1 VGKLTRHPTT
11 KFEGESQ
18 QVTTF
23 TLAVQEP
30 SWEGKL
36 YTLYVGCTSWGRAAE
51 TCSLLNA
58 EDLIAVQGK
67 LAWQQR
73 TGKCGQEHS
82 LLVVNV
88 RDVAVLDAAAV
99 EVSA

>member
-18 QVTTF
+18 QGTTF

-30 SWEGKL
+30 
-36 YTLYVGCTSWGRAAE
+36 SWGRAAE